1 MILLSE
7 CPAVKGACSSKRTKP
22 LESQLKHT
30 THAVRFRTPCG
41 GGKNK
46 APRSESAAPCRSPV
60 HFTGSPGPNPVC
72 GNFRLLVL
80 PGSPR
85 NASSLGPGTSERRL
99 QAFSVEA
106 KTRVPK
112 EKYII

>member
-1 MILLSE
+1 ML
-7 CPAVKGACSSKRTKP
+7 VKTDQIPGVTAETYNTRGSFP
-22 LESQLKHT
+22 DP
-30 THAVRFRTPCG
+30 VR

-46 APRSESAAPCRSPV
+46 APRSESAALCRSPV

-85 NASSLGPGTSERRL
+85 KASSLRPGTSERRR